1 MIFSAQYMSER
12 TLPPI
17 GPLLLTV
24 FACILEVFILC
35 FAGWVLA
42 RVGILDRKTQ
52 KQLNRLNVSLFTPSL
67 LFNKVAFSLSPEKLQ
82 ELWIIP
88 IFFVGITPN
97 FAIAAS
103 AFQNSNSL
111 PIALM
116 QSLVVTVHELK
127 WGKGDTKDS
136 MLGRALT
143 YLVLYSTLGM
153 ILWCP
158 SSGPGDEETLAINEQ
173 PTETEPLL
181 SEHQEGTAQTAQGS
195 MSRPKSRVSFTVDGD
210 QTPGSSPRA
219 QLSHLPQP
227 PAVLDPSPTL
237 QVPTEQDFARPKAG
251 RRQTTFRDFYS
262 FPATPARS
270 HDNIAS
276 LAASTA
282 DTPDYND
289 DASQDDEWGSTQQLL
304 PHAATAPT
312 SSRFQSLIRRAKR
325 RIMRFLKGLN
335 EFMTIQYK
343 HMQPVKGALLNAGSC
358 SIPVTLIVLGAYF
371 YRPKED
377 TDVATTAGRVS
388 ASSSTT
394 LIGNWRDNLRLGS
407 LTKGSEDASKY
418 PGETKTV
425 FIAVLSRMVI
435 TPLVLLPLMAVFTT
449 FDVHELFVDPVFVV
463 SIVLLISSPPAL
475 TLAQITQA
483 ASGDAFERLIS
494 IRADSGQALVFSY
507 AYIPPNFVGSC
518 DPSSVCLAPFDVQKK
533 VSTLPLPTTPKNNFL
548 KMEVDS
554 ASKDDYSRRDDRDD
568 RDRRN
573 RRDRDRSRSRDRD
586 RDRERDRDR
595 DRDRRDERRRS
606 DYYDDDRRRR
616 HSRSRSGSR
625 SRDRRRSRSPGMRGS
640 RRHRSRS
647 RSRDRE
653 RDRFSRSLGG
663 PINADPDEA
672 AEFSKSSKK
681 ENRVYVGNLSY
692 DVKYGDLMEFMRGAG
707 EVVFAEVLVTPT
719 GVSKGCG
726 THEEAQRAIR
736 DLSETPLLG
745 RPIFIRED
753 RESEA
758 RFGAPSVPGKMGAAM
773 AHTGYSTLLHVRHLQ
788 LPYQAGWQDLKD
800 LFRTAGAI
808 VRADINVGYD
818 GRPKGSGTVIF
829 ETAKDAQAAIQMYNG
844 YDWYGRIIEVRE
856 DRYAGLSGD
865 EGVAA
870 VVALTV
876 VSVAAAG
883 VWRSRGYGGVSN
895 ADYMPIILVLTSKW
909 VSGGFGAMPEPSQ
922 QIMVRNLPWS
932 TLNDDLVELFETTG
946 NVEQAEILYDGSRSK
961 GAGVVQFSTVEEAET
976 AIAKFQSYMYGGR
989 PLDVRFNDR
998 WHEFTSSSAKG
1009 GQTALA

>member
-88 IFFVGITPN
+88 IFFVGITAVSSIVAWVLGTVFGLKRSQRN

-153 ILWCP
+153 ILRW
-158 SSGPGDEETLAINEQ
+158 SYGVHLLAQADEETLAINEQ

-335 EFMTIQYK
+335 EFMTIPMYAAVASLIVACVPPMQHALDK

-494 IRADSGQALVFSY
+494 RTIFWAYCVFT
-507 AYIPPNFVGSC
+507 PPLTIVFVVLGLI
-518 DPSSVCLAPFDVQKK
+518 LAK
-533 VSTLPLPTTPKNNFL
+533 L
-548 KMEVDS
+548 
-554 ASKDDYSRRDDRDD
+554 
-568 RDRRN
+568 
-573 RRDRDRSRSRDRD
+573 
-586 RDRERDRDR
+586 
-595 DRDRRDERRRS
+595 
-606 DYYDDDRRRR
+606 
-616 HSRSRSGSR
+616 
-625 SRDRRRSRSPGMRGS
+625 
-640 RRHRSRS
+640 
-647 RSRDRE
+647 
-653 RDRFSRSLGG
+653 
-663 PINADPDEA
+663 
-672 AEFSKSSKK
+672 
-681 ENRVYVGNLSY
+681 
-692 DVKYGDLMEFMRGAG
+692 
-707 EVVFAEVLVTPT
+707 
-719 GVSKGCG
+719 
-726 THEEAQRAIR
+726 
-736 DLSETPLLG
+736 
-745 RPIFIRED
+745 
-753 RESEA
+753 
-758 RFGAPSVPGKMGAAM
+758 
-773 AHTGYSTLLHVRHLQ
+773 
-788 LPYQAGWQDLKD
+788 
-800 LFRTAGAI
+800 
-808 VRADINVGYD
+808 
-818 GRPKGSGTVIF
+818 
-829 ETAKDAQAAIQMYNG
+829 
-844 YDWYGRIIEVRE
+844 
-856 DRYAGLSGD
+856 
-865 EGVAA
+865 
-870 VVALTV
+870 
-876 VSVAAAG
+876 
-883 VWRSRGYGGVSN
+883 
-895 ADYMPIILVLTSKW
+895 
-909 VSGGFGAMPEPSQ
+909 
-922 QIMVRNLPWS
+922 
-932 TLNDDLVELFETTG
+932 
-946 NVEQAEILYDGSRSK
+946 
-961 GAGVVQFSTVEEAET
+961 
-976 AIAKFQSYMYGGR
+976 
-989 PLDVRFNDR
+989 
-998 WHEFTSSSAKG
+998 
-1009 GQTALA
+1009 